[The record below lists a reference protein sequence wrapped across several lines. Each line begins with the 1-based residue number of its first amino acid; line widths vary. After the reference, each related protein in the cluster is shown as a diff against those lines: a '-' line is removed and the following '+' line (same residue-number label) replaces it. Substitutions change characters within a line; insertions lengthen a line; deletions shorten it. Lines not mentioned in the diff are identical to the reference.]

1 MDPEEFST
9 QTAGLVL
16 LWPYIPTLFTRTAL
30 MQDNQFTDAA
40 AQGKAVRTLHFLVGG
55 ELDGPDG
62 TLALEKLLCGWPLA
76 QIVGR
81 FPLSK
86 KDLML
91 IEGLFEAMLNA
102 WPPLRGTSA
111 QGLQESFLQ
120 RGGAIAV
127 SDTHAQM
134 TVETAPLDL
143 LLDQLVWP
151 IATIDFPWMPLPLVV
166 TWR

>member
-1 MDPEEFST
+1 LDPEEFST

-16 LWPYIPTLFTRTAL
+16 LWPYIPPLFTRMAL
-30 MQDNQFTDAA
+30 MQDNQFVGAA
-40 AQGKAVRTLHFLVGG
+40 AQGKAVRTLQFLVGG
-55 ELDGPDG
+55 ELNGPDD
-62 TLALEKLLCGWPLA
+62 TLALEKLLCGWPLS
-76 QIVGR
+76 QMVGQ
-81 FPLSK
+81 FQLGE

-91 IEGLFEAMLNA
+91 IEGLFEAVLGS
-102 WPPLRGTSA
+102 WPPLNNTSP
-111 QGLQESFLQ
+111 QGLQDSFLQ

-143 LLDQLVWP
+143 LLNQLAWP
-151 IATIDFPWMPLPLVV
+151 ISPIEFPWMPLPLTV